1 MNTQLWDAVQK
12 TDPKYTKGFSRGGG
26 FKGTAT
32 NATYLA
38 HKATEQFGP
47 CGIGWGMTVVDEQI
61 IQGAPFLLDS
71 VVVGYEAIHKVRAKL
86 WYVRD
91 GVRGEIEQ
99 FGQTQ
104 IVGKNKNGFY
114 TDEEAPK
121 KSLTDAMS
129 KCLSLLGFSADIHLG
144 LYDDNKYVA
153 ELREEFAPKPPE
165 PSEGDRA
172 KADDFRAA
180 IESAGDETELGR
192 VAKELAGCGLPPAL
206 LSNLRALYSAKK
218 KAVAA

>member
-1 MNTQLWDAVQK
+1 MTSNLSVWDAVQA

-38 HKATEQFGP
+38 KKATEQFGP
-47 CGIGWGMTVVDEQI
+47 CGIGWGVIVLDEQLI
-61 IQGAPFLLDS
+61 TGAPHLIDGQTVAS
-71 VVVGYEAIHKVRAKL
+71 DIIHKLHVKF
-86 WYVRD
+86 WYVIG

-104 IVGKNKNGFY
+104 MVGKNKNGFF

-121 KSLTDAMS
+121 KSMTDAMS

-144 LYDDNKYVA
+144 LYDDNKYVSQVH
-153 ELREEFAPKPPE
+153 EQFADRITDQQAASIADYLESTGSDVPKFLTWLKAD
-165 PSEGDRA
+165 SVASIRSQDYDRA
-172 KADDFRAA
+172 IAA
-180 IESAGDETELGR
+180 L
-192 VAKELAGCGLPPAL
+192 
-206 LSNLRALYSAKK
+206 KK
-218 KAVAA
+218 KADNGTAE

>member
-1 MNTQLWDAVQK
+1 MRENLNIWDAVQA
-12 TDPKYTKGFSRGGG
+12 TDPKYTKAFNRGGG

-38 HKATEQFGP
+38 KKATEQFGP
-47 CGIGWGMTVVDEQI
+47 CGLGWGVNVVNEQLI
-61 IQGAPFLLDS
+61 TGAPHMVEGMVIANDI
-71 VVVGYEAIHKVRAKL
+71 IHKLHVKF

-104 IVGKNKNGFY
+104 MVGKNKNGFY

-121 KSLTDAMS
+121 KSMTDAMS

-144 LYDDNKYVA
+144 LYDDNKYVSEMQEKFTDRISA
-153 ELREEFAPKPPE
+153 EQAATIRDFLESTSSDVSAFLKWLGAESVESIR
-165 PSEGDRA
+165 
-172 KADDFRAA
+172 ADDFNKAIAA
-180 IESAGDETELGR
+180 L
-192 VAKELAGCGLPPAL
+192 
-206 LSNLRALYSAKK
+206 KK
-218 KAVAA
+218 KASG

>member
-1 MNTQLWDAVQK
+1 MSVNLNIWDAVQA
-12 TDPKYTKGFSRGGG
+12 TDPKYTKAFNRGGG

-38 HKATEQFGP
+38 KKATEQFGP
-47 CGIGWGMTVVDEQI
+47 CGLGWGVNVVNEQLI
-61 IQGAPFLLDS
+61 TGAPHMS
-71 VVVGYEAIHKVRAKL
+71 EGVVIANDIIHKLHVKF

-104 IVGKNKNGFY
+104 MVGKNKNGFY

-121 KSLTDAMS
+121 KSMTDAMS

-144 LYDDNKYVA
+144 LYDDNKYVSEMQEKFTDRISTEQAATIRDFLESTASDVPAFLKWLGA
-153 ELREEFAPKPPE
+153 ESVESIR
-165 PSEGDRA
+165 
-172 KADDFRAA
+172 ADDFNKAIAA
-180 IESAGDETELGR
+180 L
-192 VAKELAGCGLPPAL
+192 
-206 LSNLRALYSAKK
+206 KK
-218 KAVAA
+218 KASG

>member
-1 MNTQLWDAVQK
+1 MNDKLKVWALVQA
-12 TDPKYTKGFSRGGG
+12 TDPKYTKQFNRGGG

-38 HKATEQFGP
+38 RKATEQFGP
-47 CGIGWGMTVVDEQI
+47 CGIGWGVTVVDEQI
-61 IQGAPFLLDS
+61 IVGAPHMQDG
-71 VVVGYEAIHKVRAKL
+71 VVIANDTIHKLHVKF
-86 WYVRD
+86 WYVLD

-104 IVGKNKNGFY
+104 MVGKNKNGFY

-121 KSLTDAMS
+121 KSMTDAMS

-153 ELREEFAPKPPE
+153 EMKEKFA
-165 PSEGDRA
+165 DRITDDQA
-172 KADDFRAA
+172 ASIRDFLESTGSDIPAFLGWLKADSVESIASADFNRAMA
-180 IESAGDETELGR
+180 
-192 VAKELAGCGLPPAL
+192 AL
-206 LSNLRALYSAKK
+206 KK
-218 KAVAA
+218 KAGNAAAD

>member
-1 MNTQLWDAVQK
+1 
-12 TDPKYTKGFSRGGG
+12 DPKHTKGFTRGGG

-38 HKATEQFGP
+38 RKATEHFGP
-47 CGIGWGMTVVDEQI
+47 CGTGWGINVISEEVFT
-61 IQGAPFLLDS
+61 GAPHLNSEGHVIAHDM
-71 VVVGYEAIHKVRAKL
+71 IHKVHARL
-86 WYVRD
+86 WYVID
-91 GVRGEIEQ
+91 GTRGEVEQ

-153 ELREEFAPKPPE
+153 SLQAEFAPRVTEDQAASLRDLIAASNADEAGFLAYFGADAIDHVPASRYAE
-165 PSEGDRA
+165 A
-172 KADDFRAA
+172 KTMLERKVKQAA
-180 IESAGDETELGR
+180 
-192 VAKELAGCGLPPAL
+192 
-206 LSNLRALYSAKK
+206 
-218 KAVAA
+218 

>member
-1 MNTQLWDAVQK
+1 MGETLKIWDAVQA

-38 HKATEQFGP
+38 KKATEQFGP
-47 CGIGWGMTVVDEQI
+47 CGIGWGVNVIDEQLI
-61 IQGAPFLLDS
+61 VGAPHLLDGI
-71 VVVGYEAIHKVRAKL
+71 VIANDMIHKLHVKF
-86 WYVRD
+86 WYLLD

-104 IVGKNKNGFY
+104 MVGKNKNGFF

-121 KSLTDAMS
+121 KSMTDAMS

-144 LYDDNKYVA
+144 LYDDNKYV
-153 ELREEFAPKPPE
+153 
-165 PSEGDRA
+165 SEMQEKFTDRITDEQSA
-172 KADDFRAA
+172 SIRDFLESTASDIPAFLKWLGADSVESIRSSDFNKAIAA
-180 IESAGDETELGR
+180 L
-192 VAKELAGCGLPPAL
+192 
-206 LSNLRALYSAKK
+206 KK
-218 KAVAA
+218 KAAG

>member
-1 MNTQLWDAVQK
+1 MSNIELWESVEK

-38 HKATEQFGP
+38 RKATERFGP
-47 CGIGWGMTVVDEQI
+47 CGTGWGISVVDEQI
-61 IQGAPFLLDS
+61 ITGAPHLNADGA
-71 VVVGYEAIHKVRAKL
+71 VIAHDMIHKVHARL
-86 WYVRD
+86 WYVLND
-91 GVRGEIEQ
+91 VRGEVEQ

-153 ELREEFAPKPPE
+153 KLREEFAPAVDEKQAATLRDLIAE
-165 PSEGDRA
+165 TG
-172 KADDFRAA
+172 ADEAGFLAYFGA
-180 IESAGDETELGR
+180 ESVDAF
-192 VAKELAGCGLPPAL
+192 PADKFD
-206 LSNLRALYSAKK
+206 SAKK
-218 KAVAA
+218 MLEAKRKKAA